1 MYNEKNIAY
10 SYDYSRVESFVSG
23 FVEQWKGLAFD
34 AVVAVARGGL
44 VPATMV
50 STALGLP
57 LYAVAYSRLDRRVA
71 WFTAEKPASGSRIL
85 LVEDIAGRG
94 TTLTDSLAFL
104 HGQSYDVKVFTLAY
118 DAQSRMTPDFGMK
131 MPENSRA
138 WFPWE
143 RESITD
149 AFGHTNNVPV
159 QPEYAYASWAID
171 LDGVLLADLPEHH
184 YDQELE
190 KTLSARDSLPMA
202 SVLPGVDLSSV
213 TIITGRPEQDR
224 VRTQDWLH
232 RHGVSGPLVMR
243 NEALYTAPQS
253 AAHKADSI
261 VARGHTHFI
270 ESDSR
275 QALYIANCVK
285 VAKVIWWNDGKAM
298 EVFANASSAVYV

>member
-23 FVEQWKGLAFD
+23 FVEQWKGIGFD

-44 VPATMV
+44 VPATMAA
-50 STALGLP
+50 TALGLA
-57 LYAVAYSRLDRRVA
+57 LHAVAYSRADRKVG
-71 WFTAEKPASGSRIL
+71 WFTASKPHAGARIL

-94 TTLTDSLAFL
+94 TTLIDSLAFL
-104 HGQSYDVKVFTLAY
+104 QAQGYSVKVFTLAY
-118 DAQSRMTPDFGMK
+118 DAQSRIVPDFGMK
-131 MPENSRA
+131 MPENCRA

-149 AFGHTNNVPV
+149 TFGLTHNAPT
-159 QPEYAYASWAID
+159 QPEYTYASWAID
-171 LDGVLLADLPEHH
+171 MDGVLLADLPDQH
-184 YDQELE
+184 YQQQLE
-190 KTLSARDSLPMA
+190 QTLLARDALPMA
-202 SVLPGVDLSSV
+202 CVVPTVDYTTV

-232 RHGVSGPLVMR
+232 RHGIHGPLVMR
-243 NEALYTAPQS
+243 NEALYKAPQS
-253 AAHKADSI
+253 AAHKADAI
-261 VARGHTHFI
+261 IARGHTHFI

-298 EVFANASSAVYV
+298 EVFANSL